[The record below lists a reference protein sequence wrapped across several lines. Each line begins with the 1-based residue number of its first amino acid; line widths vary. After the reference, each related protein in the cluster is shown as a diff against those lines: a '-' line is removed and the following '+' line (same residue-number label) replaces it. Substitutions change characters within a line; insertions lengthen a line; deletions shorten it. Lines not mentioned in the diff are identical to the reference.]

1 VSTVGICTDSSSLIS
16 APAAASLGV
25 DVVPIAVTLDDEP
38 FDELTSSLDWFY
50 ARLRAG
56 ARVTTS
62 QPTPFDFAVA
72 YERAVARG
80 AESVVSIHL
89 DARVSGTVAAAEIA
103 AREAPVPVRIVDTKA
118 VSFGVA
124 LCVRAAAEVAVS
136 GGSAADAIL
145 EATHFGGILQNAF
158 VARGSRGG
166 RVPTVGGW
174 SLLRFADGAASELW
188 ECGSTDE
195 AVQRTMSLALHGDE
209 PLAAAVGHAGREL
222 EGAAD
227 RLAHALAASDRVTNV
242 ERYRVGASVG
252 AHTGP
257 DTFGAFWWPVTSATR
272 P

>member
-1 VSTVGICTDSSSLIS
+1 MSRVAICTDSSSLIPAS
-16 APAAASLGV
+16 AAASLGV
-25 DVVPIAVTLDDEP
+25 DVVPVSVTLDGDP

-56 ARVTTS
+56 ATVTTS
-62 QPTPFDFAVA
+62 QPTPFDFAAA
-72 YERAVARG
+72 YERAAVRG
-80 AESVVSIHL
+80 AESVLSIHL
-89 DARVSGTVAAAEIA
+89 DARVSGTVSAAEVA
-103 AREAPVPVRIVDTKA
+103 TRDAPLPVRVIDTQA

-124 LCVRAAAEVAVS
+124 LCVRAAAEIAVR

-145 EATHFGGILQNAF
+145 EATRFAGQLQNAF

-174 SLLRFADGAASELW
+174 TLLRFTDGVASELW
-188 ECGSTDE
+188 ECGSTEE

-209 PLAAAVGHAGREL
+209 PLAAAVGYAGREL
-222 EGAAD
+222 EAAAD
-227 RLAHALAASDRVTNV
+227 RLERTLAASDRLTRV

-257 DTFGAFWWPVTSATR
+257 DTFGAFWWPVR
-272 P
+272 

>member
-1 VSTVGICTDSSSLIS
+1 VSRVGICTDSSSLIPAS
-16 APAAASLGV
+16 AAASLGV
-25 DVVPIAVTLDDEP
+25 DVVPVTVTLDDEP

-56 ARVTTS
+56 ATVTTS
-62 QPTPFDFAVA
+62 QPTPFDFAAA
-72 YERAVARG
+72 YERAAARG
-80 AESVVSIHL
+80 AESVISIHL
-89 DARVSGTVAAAEIA
+89 DGRVSGTVSAAEVA
-103 AREAPVPVRIVDTKA
+103 ARDAPVPVRVVDTHA

-124 LCVRAAAEVAVS
+124 LCVRAAAEVAVR
-136 GGSAADAIL
+136 GGTAGDAIL
-145 EATHFGGILQNAF
+145 EATRFGGILQNAF

-174 SLLRFADGAASELW
+174 GLLRFADGVASEVW

-195 AVQRTMSLALHGDE
+195 AVDRTMSLALHGDE

-222 EGAAD
+222 EAAAD
-227 RLAHALAASDRVTNV
+227 RLARALDASERVTRV

-257 DTFGAFWWPVTSATR
+257 ETFGAFWWPVAART
-272 P
+272 

>member
-1 VSTVGICTDSSSLIS
+1 MSKVAICTDSSSLIS
-16 APAAASLGV
+16 ASAAASLGV
-25 DVVPIAVTLDDEP
+25 DVVPVAVTLDEEP

-56 ARVTTS
+56 ATVTTS
-62 QPTPFDFAVA
+62 QPTPFDFAAA
-72 YERAVARG
+72 YKRAAERD

-89 DARVSGTVAAAEIA
+89 DARVSGTVSAAEVA
-103 AREAPVPVRIVDTKA
+103 AREAPVPVRVVDTHA

-124 LCVRAAAEVAVS
+124 LCVRAAADVAVK

-145 EATHFGGILQNAF
+145 EATRFGGQLQNAF

-174 SLLRFADGAASELW
+174 TLLRFADGISSEIW
-188 ECGSTDE
+188 ECGSTEE

-209 PLAAAVGHAGREL
+209 PLAAAVGHAGMEL
-222 EGAAD
+222 EAAAD
-227 RLAHALAASDRVTNV
+227 RLAHALAAAERVMRV

-257 DTFGAFWWPVTSATR
+257 DTFGAFWWPVSGATR
-272 P
+272 R